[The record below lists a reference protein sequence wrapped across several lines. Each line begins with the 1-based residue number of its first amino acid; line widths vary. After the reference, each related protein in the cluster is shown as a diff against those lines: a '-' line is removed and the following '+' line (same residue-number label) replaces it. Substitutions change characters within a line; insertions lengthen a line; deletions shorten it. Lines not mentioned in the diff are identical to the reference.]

1 MLMKNKR
8 LKYKSDE
15 PSDLEELAPNLSKL
29 KKSNA
34 FKVPDNYFEKLPM
47 EILFK
52 VSQPEKVTAAEKLYS
67 LFQQPKYSIAAAV
80 AVLLIVISILLLN
93 KPDSIVTPVL
103 VDFTLEDILLENP
116 DLIETMD
123 ETLLLET
130 LVAGSGEELDQYLDS
145 TSVLNHGITDDELI
159 EYLSGENMTPEL
171 LYDL

>member
-1 MLMKNKR
+1 MKNKK

-15 PSDLEELAPNLSKL
+15 PLDLEELAPNLSKL
-29 KKSNA
+29 KKSYA

-52 VSQPEKVTAAEKLYS
+52 VSQPEKVTAAGKLYS
-67 LFQQPKYSIAAAV
+67 IFQQPKYSIAAAV
-80 AVLLIVISILLLN
+80 AVLLIVVTVMLFN
-93 KPDSIVTPVL
+93 KPDSVISPVL

-130 LVAGSGEELDQYLDS
+130 LVAGSGEELDQFLDT
-145 TSVLNHGITDDELI
+145 TSVLNHGVDDEELF
-159 EYLSGENMTPEL
+159 EYLSGESLTPEL